1 MLRAIVLAF
10 SLRMK
15 LGIRKLM
22 ALAAIASLCGACSAI
37 LPFEQCSV
45 DEDCTRFGDGLVC
58 GGDNVCLTQ
67 EQAVDECSN
76 TRCAADD
83 PNSVCG
89 ASGQCVS
96 VLSPECTSIHLPSN
110 RENMIVL
117 GSIQPTS
124 GDAASAGIPQENAV
138 VLALA
143 DFNESG
149 LIGDARY
156 GLVGCDSAGDLE
168 RGVAAATHL
177 SEVVGT
183 PAIVGPAFSGIF
195 IEAATTVTIP
205 AGVMTISGSATS
217 ETISTIPDDDL
228 AWRTIASD
236 SFQSVAI
243 ADRVRDLRAE
253 LGGDIKV
260 AAFGKDDAY
269 GKGLLFAVG
278 TALESELGEDNYF
291 GVLHP
296 DPANDANADIPT
308 AVATALESNFYDA
321 DVVLLLG
328 TAEIVDVLASYET
341 ILDDEGL
348 AETPRYIL
356 SDGGKIDETLE
367 LVAADSTLQS
377 RVEGTI
383 PSLENGAIY
392 TGFKQRFAAEFG
404 VDPGSFGSNAYDAAY
419 LLGYAGLTML
429 ATETELSGANFA
441 AFMQRFI
448 SGQTVTA
455 GPTDI
460 GGALTALQAG
470 ADIDFEGASGLLA
483 FDLATGEA
491 PSNVDR
497 YVIDVRAA
505 DDLRFDDN
513 GRYEVDASGAGE
525 WIGIVEP

>member
-1 MLRAIVLAF
+1 MMLGTRKLQVLATVA
-10 SLRMK
+10 
-15 LGIRKLM
+15 G
-22 ALAAIASLCGACSAI
+22 LCGGCSAI
-37 LPFEQCSV
+37 LPFEQCASN
-45 DEDCTRFGDGLVC
+45 EDCTRFGEGLVC
-58 GGDNVCLTQ
+58 GDDNVCLTE

-76 TRCAADD
+76 TRCAETD
-83 PNSVCG
+83 PNSICG

-96 VLSPECTSIHLPSN
+96 VLSPECTAIHLPSN
-110 RENMIVL
+110 RENMIVI

-124 GDAASAGIPQENAV
+124 GDASSAGIPQEEAV
-138 VLALA
+138 VLALG
-143 DFNESG
+143 DFNDSG
-149 LIGDARY
+149 LLGETRF
-156 GLVGCDSAGDLE
+156 GLIGCDSAGDLE

-177 SEVVGT
+177 SEVVGV

-217 ETISTIPDDDL
+217 ETISSIPDEGL
-228 AWRTIASD
+228 AWRTISSD

-253 LGGDIKV
+253 LGGDIKI

-278 TALESELGEDNYF
+278 AALESDLGEDNYF
-291 GVLHP
+291 GLVHP
-296 DPANDANADIPT
+296 DPSNDANADIPT
-308 AVATALESNFYDA
+308 TVASALASNFYDA

-341 ILDDEGL
+341 ILDDEGTG
-348 AETPRYIL
+348 ATPRYIL

-367 LVAADSTLQS
+367 LVAADNTLAT

-392 TGFKQRFAAEFG
+392 TGFKQRYAAEFG
-404 VDPGSFGSNAYDAAY
+404 GDPGSFASNAYDAAY
-419 LLGYAGLTML
+419 LLGYAGFTLQAAQTPLT
-429 ATETELSGANFA
+429 GANFA
-441 AFMQRFI
+441 AFMGRFV

-455 GPTDI
+455 GPADI

-497 YVIDVRAA
+497 YVIEIRAA